1 MRTTSDLNKR
11 DGVQRVTGVSV
22 YTRSSLKTKVL
33 KDLTG
38 ISSSG
43 FHQLWVQIQHNKLRS
58 ILLCVTYRPPDC
70 PTNCFVDDFMD
81 TYTQALTRGKKI
93 FVVGDLNC
101 DMLKILPETD
111 TLSNLCSSLN
121 LTQLLTSQPRVTM
134 QSSSLIDVIMASN
147 TAIVVESGV
156 VESRI
161 SQTIIWY
168 TQCLT

>member
-1 MRTTSDLNKR
+1 MLVLRTNHTEIRLNPANNPAHHDIHSNVQAKTVIYPPLNQMDKYLVYR
-11 DGVQRVTGVSV
+11 HTEDHGVQRVTGVCV

-93 FVVGDLNC
+93 FVVGDQNC

-111 TLSNLCSSLN
+111 TLNNLCSS
-121 LTQLLTSQPRVTM
+121 
-134 QSSSLIDVIMASN
+134 
-147 TAIVVESGV
+147 
-156 VESRI
+156 
-161 SQTIIWY
+161 
-168 TQCLT
+168 

>member
-1 MRTTSDLNKR
+1 MFKLHGNKLHGNKAKPSKQPCPPLHPFQRPSQNRNLSSSKSNGQVSGLSTHRRPWRTTSDRRLC
-11 DGVQRVTGVSV
+11 V

-111 TLSNLCSSLN
+111 TLNNLCSS
-121 LTQLLTSQPRVTM
+121 
-134 QSSSLIDVIMASN
+134 
-147 TAIVVESGV
+147 
-156 VESRI
+156 
-161 SQTIIWY
+161 
-168 TQCLT
+168 

>member
-1 MRTTSDLNKR
+1 MSSD
-11 DGVQRVTGVSV
+11 
-22 YTRSSLKTKVL
+22 
-33 KDLTG
+33 
-38 ISSSG
+38 

-58 ILLCVTYRPPDC
+58 ILLCVTYRSPDC

-81 TYTQALTRGKKI
+81 TYTQALTRGNEN

-101 DMLKILPETD
+101 NMLKILPETD
-111 TLSNLCSSLN
+111 ALNNLCSSLN
-121 LTQLLTSQPRVTM
+121 LTQLITSPTRITM

-147 TAIVVESGV
+147 IAIVVESGV
-156 VESRI
+156 MESHI